1 MFSVTT
7 ISVCSVVIFKRRKAG
22 ITSSLE
28 LCSFSKEQ
36 INEFE
41 PPCCYMAGGEKI
53 CQFLDILAALT

>member
-7 ISVCSVVIFKRRKAG
+7 ASVCSVVIFKRRKAG

-36 INEFE
+36 MNEFE
-41 PPCCYMAGGEKI
+41 PPVLLCGRR
-53 CQFLDILAALT
+53 